1 MIKRETILK
10 VKLESRWSERGVFND
25 WTLSMLHLADLSSLP
40 HLHFTSPRL
49 FALLTAYTKSI
60 VCLDMTFDDDT
71 KLFGLMRR
79 YSDLEEADELKRQ
92 VVEYVRTQI
101 HDVNAEIEQFKTQSA
116 TQETTQAEG

>member
-1 MIKRETILK
+1 MK
-10 VKLESRWSERGVFND
+10 WERGFQRLNFIHATPSWFIVSPPF
-25 WTLSMLHLADLSSLP
+25 TLR
-40 HLHFTSPRL
+40 FTSPRL
-49 FALLTAYTKSI
+49 FALLTAYTKST

>member
-1 MIKRETILK
+1 MKWEMGFQRLNFIHATPSWFI
-10 VKLESRWSERGVFND
+10 VSPPF
-25 WTLSMLHLADLSSLP
+25 TLR
-40 HLHFTSPRL
+40 FTSPRL